1 MTVTGIVN
9 KALFYLREKAISSLT
24 EGTTRSNIVQRVV
37 ESAMDEVLME
47 YEWSCAY
54 YRARLSLTGDSGVL
68 YDNVFRLPADPYC
81 LKIRKVE
88 SPTTGWKRR
97 ARFIETDADEVVIE
111 YTRRIANERD
121 LDAWLIEPMARCIA
135 YQAAPG
141 LTNDKQVQADLQALY
156 QMALLN
162 AKRNEAEQM
171 PDEEPPDLWDER
183 LESG

>member
-24 EGTTRSNIVQRVV
+24 EGTTRSNIVERVV
-37 ESAMDEVLME
+37 PSAMDEVLME

-54 YRARLSLTGDSGVL
+54 YRATLSLTGDPGVL
-68 YDNVFRLPADPYC
+68 YDNVFRLPSDPYC

-88 SPTTGWKRR
+88 KPISNWKRR
-97 ARFIETDADEVVIE
+97 ARFIETDSSEVVIE
-111 YTRRIANERD
+111 YTRRITNEAD

-135 YQAAPG
+135 YQSAAG
-141 LTNDKQVQADLQALY
+141 LTNDKRVQAELQGLY
-156 QMALLN
+156 QLALLN

-171 PDEEPPDLWDER
+171 PEDDPPALWDER
-183 LESG
+183 ME